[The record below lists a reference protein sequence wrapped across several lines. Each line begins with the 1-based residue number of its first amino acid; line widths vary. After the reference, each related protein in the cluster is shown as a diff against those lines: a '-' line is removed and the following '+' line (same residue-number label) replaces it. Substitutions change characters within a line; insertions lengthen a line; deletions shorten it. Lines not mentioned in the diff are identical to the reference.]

1 MKEMAKTNAARILNN
16 LHVTYNLKT
25 YEVKDEHQSAT
36 NVAETLG
43 IEPELIYKTLV
54 LTGQK
59 DPYIV
64 AVIPGNAQVD
74 LKKLAHISGNK
85 KCEMLPMKDLQ
96 HVTGYIRGGCSPI
109 GMKKSF
115 PTYLEELSSLE
126 NKIIISAGKKGLQIE
141 INPHDLISVTHAN
154 FADIICIA

>member
-1 MKEMAKTNAARILNN
+1 MKEMAKTNAARILDN

-59 DPYIV
+59 
-64 AVIPGNAQVD
+64 IP
-74 LKKLAHISGNK
+74 I
-85 KCEMLPMKDLQ
+85 
-96 HVTGYIRGGCSPI
+96 
-109 GMKKSF
+109 
-115 PTYLEELSSLE
+115 SSL
-126 NKIIISAGKKGLQIE
+126 
-141 INPHDLISVTHAN
+141 
-154 FADIICIA
+154 